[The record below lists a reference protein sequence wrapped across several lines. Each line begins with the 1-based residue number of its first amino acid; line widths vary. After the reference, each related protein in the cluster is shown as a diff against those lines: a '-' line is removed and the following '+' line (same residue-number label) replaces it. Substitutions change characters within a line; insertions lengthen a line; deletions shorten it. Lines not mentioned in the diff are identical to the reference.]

1 MLRRSPLVIA
11 LALAFTLV
19 APALGVRAA
28 TSMAAVGDSITRAY
42 NTGPSS
48 FADYPANSWSTGSS
62 ATVKSHAVRLGIP
75 TASAFNDAVS
85 GARVGDLA
93 SQVAVVNGRGADY
106 VTVLIGGNDVCTSS
120 EGTMT
125 TVADFR
131 TRFETAMRSLA
142 TGSPN
147 AKAYVLS
154 IPDVY
159 NLWATLNTNGSARF
173 AWTIFGICQSML
185 ARPSSTA
192 QADKDRR
199 LRVQQRNRDFNTQLF
214 DVCANYAN
222 YLPKDPVT
230 GATTGSGTCRTDGG
244 ATFNTKFLASD
255 VSTRDY
261 FHPSVAG
268 QTKLAAVSWTAG
280 YWGP

>member
-1 MLRRSPLVIA
+1 MLRRSPLVVA

-28 TSMAAVGDSITRAY
+28 SLPASMAAVGDSITRAY

-93 SQVAVVNGRGADY
+93 SQVAVVNGRGAEY

-120 EGTMT
+120 ESTMT
-125 TVADFR
+125 TVADFT

-142 TGSPN
+142 TGSPS
-147 AKAYVLS
+147 AKVYVLS

-159 NLWATLNTNGSARF
+159 NLWATLKSNGTARF
-173 AWTIFGICQSML
+173 VWAIFGICQSML
-185 ARPSSTA
+185 ARPTSTT
-192 QADKDRR
+192 QADVDRR
-199 LRVQQRNRDFNTQLF
+199 LRVQQRNKDFNTQLAS
-214 DVCANYAN
+214 VCDAYATF
-222 YLPKDPVT
+222 LV
-230 GATTGSGTCRTDGG
+230 AGSAGTCRTDGG